1 MSYVF
6 FVPNWNKINNL
17 ISLLRYQVKYISV
30 VVAIKYHYPFMLCTQ
45 RGGGGEVWEVK
56 EGIEKKSLK
65 VKVLNGCG
73 FLKMGLGVKDDICGN
88 PHVQKIYIDVYVHL
102 YINKYIRCLWFIFF
116 DWAPTDLKPAIFQ
129 SYNFKV
135 QYFKQSRNT
144 EAKSKMVMKNF
155 VKAQINL
162 AKYQSSLFLH
172 PHHS

>member
-1 MSYVF
+1 M
-6 FVPNWNKINNL
+6 
-17 ISLLRYQVKYISV
+17 
-30 VVAIKYHYPFMLCTQ
+30 HTE
-45 RGGGGEVWEVK
+45 GGGEVWEVK
-56 EGIEKKSLK
+56 EGVEKKSLK

>member
-30 VVAIKYHYPFMLCTQ
+30 VVAINSVSIVLLWMMK
-45 RGGGGEVWEVK
+45 GGGEVWEVK